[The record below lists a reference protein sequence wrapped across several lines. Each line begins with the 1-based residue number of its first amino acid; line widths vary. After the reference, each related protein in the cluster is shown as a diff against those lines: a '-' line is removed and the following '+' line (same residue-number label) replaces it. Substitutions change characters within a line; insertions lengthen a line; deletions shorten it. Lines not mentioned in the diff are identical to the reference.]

1 MIDKK
6 NKVAL
11 PLTLGAAGLLI
22 AGGAATY
29 WFITH
34 RNTGSGDVP
43 VGANIIPQTVLMA
56 VSVSTDP
63 DQWQTLRQFGTSETQ
78 ALVDQNLAQWRD
90 RLLTA
95 NGYNYQKDIQPW
107 VGKQATFAFLP
118 SQTPP
123 PAGSTPNLP
132 SPIPGAQQ
140 SVVLVLPITNP
151 GQAQRTLSQP
161 KTGVATKWTQRE
173 YKGVQIRETQG
184 APTQNYSAAVLD
196 GRFLVVTTDPK
207 VTDQAIDTYKG
218 GASLLAAPGY
228 SAAFNKIGNNQAF
241 ANLYVN
247 VPAAAAVASSSA
259 AVPVAPESLSQ
270 QIQGLA
276 ANFSLQPQGVQVQSV
291 SWLKP
296 DSKKKYT
303 VTNAAKN
310 MTNRL
315 PAETLVMASGGNL
328 KQLWEQYI
336 QGANTAT
343 SPNLTNPQVLREGL
357 QTQTGLDL
365 DKDLLK
371 WMDGEFSLA
380 LIANPQKAP
389 TDLPA
394 GLMFMVQAS
403 DRRAAEK
410 AFKQLDEVM
419 AKRYN
424 FKVNE
429 VKVGNQST
437 ITWSPALGGAIAS
450 HGWLDSNV
458 AFLTVGAPVAN
469 SIIPKPATPLAT
481 SELFQS
487 TVPAELKP
495 NNGHFFIDV
504 DRTLSSNLALIR
516 LAPSSQVWAK
526 AIQAIGVTGAISDER
541 TTRYDVFVRLR
552 QGNKPGTL
560 PSPNASPEATSSPTA
575 SPTPAPEASPSPSP

>member
-1 MIDKK
+1 MIEKK

-22 AGGAATY
+22 VGGAATY

-43 VGANIIPQTVLMA
+43 VGANIIPQTALMA

-63 DQWQTLRQFGTSETQ
+63 DQWQTLRQFGTPDTQ

-118 SQTPP
+118 VQSP
-123 PAGSTPNLP
+123 PAASPTPNLP
-132 SPIPGAQQ
+132 SPIPGGQQ
-140 SVVLVLPITNP
+140 SVVLVLLITNP

-161 KTGVATKWTQRE
+161 KTGVATKWTQRD
-173 YKGVQIRETQG
+173 YKGFQIRETQG
-184 APTQNYSAAVLD
+184 APTQNYSATVLD

-207 VTDQAIDTYKG
+207 VTNQAIDTYKG
-218 GASLLAAPGY
+218 GASLLTAPGY

-247 VPAAAAVASSSA
+247 VPAAAAVASTSS

-394 GLMFMVQAS
+394 GLMFMVQ
-403 DRRAAEK
+403 
-410 AFKQLDEVM
+410 
-419 AKRYN
+419 
-424 FKVNE
+424 
-429 VKVGNQST
+429 
-437 ITWSPALGGAIAS
+437 
-450 HGWLDSNV
+450 
-458 AFLTVGAPVAN
+458 
-469 SIIPKPATPLAT
+469 
-481 SELFQS
+481 
-487 TVPAELKP
+487 
-495 NNGHFFIDV
+495 
-504 DRTLSSNLALIR
+504 
-516 LAPSSQVWAK
+516 
-526 AIQAIGVTGAISDER
+526 
-541 TTRYDVFVRLR
+541 
-552 QGNKPGTL
+552 
-560 PSPNASPEATSSPTA
+560 
-575 SPTPAPEASPSPSP
+575 

>member
-1 MIDKK
+1 MIEKK

-11 PLTLGAAGLLI
+11 ALALGAAGLLI

-29 WFITH
+29 WFITQ

-43 VGANIIPQTVLMA
+43 AGANIIPQTALMA

-63 DQWQTLRQFGTSETQ
+63 NQWQTLRQFGTPETQ

-118 SQTPP
+118 PQSPP
-123 PAGSTPNLP
+123 PASSTPNLP
-132 SPIPGAQQ
+132 APTPGGQQ

-151 GQAQRTLSQP
+151 GQAQQALSQP
-161 KTGVATKWTQRE
+161 KTGVATKWAQRD
-173 YKGVQIRETQG
+173 YKGFQIRETQG
-184 APTQNYSAAVLD
+184 APTQNYSATVLD

-218 GASLLAAPGY
+218 GASLLTAPGY
-228 SAAFNKIGNNQAF
+228 SAAFSKVGNNQAF

-247 VPAAAAVASSSA
+247 VPAAAAVASTSS
-259 AVPVAPESLSQ
+259 AVPVAPESLTQ
-270 QIQGLA
+270 QIQGLTA
-276 ANFSLQPQGVQVQSV
+276 TFNLQPQGVLVRSV

-303 VTNAAKN
+303 VENAARS
-310 MTNRL
+310 MTSRL

-328 KQLWEQYI
+328 KHLWEQYI
-336 QGANTAT
+336 QGATTAT

-380 LIANPQKAP
+380 LISNPQKAP

-419 AKRYN
+419 TKRYN

-458 AFLTVGAPVAN
+458 AFLSVGAPVAN
-469 SIIPKPATPLAT
+469 GIIPKPLTPLAA
-481 SELFQS
+481 SELFQA
-487 TVPAELKP
+487 TVPTELKP

-526 AIQAIGVTGAISDER
+526 AIQSIGVTGAINDER

-552 QGNKPGTL
+552 QGNKPGPLPSASSNPGVTPSPTL
-560 PSPNASPEATSSPTA
+560 PP
-575 SPTPAPEASPSPSP
+575 SPTPSP